1 MLCPAN
7 GNSPRESVGFL
18 KDSSLYFA
26 ISFAKIWVDVPANL
40 ARTGLHVS
48 ATQIP
53 TVSLAT
59 AQRDTRVLP
68 AKSVSFFDN
77 RFEL

>member
-1 MLCPAN
+1 MAGGGSNLESYPTWSYKKWNMPYVFAD
-7 GNSPRESVGFL
+7 GHYSPRESVGFL

-26 ISFAKIWVDVPANL
+26 ISFAKTWMYVPGNL

-48 ATQIP
+48 ATQI

-59 AQRDTRVLP
+59 A
-68 AKSVSFFDN
+68 
-77 RFEL
+77 